1 MSGFFKKFQILRVF
15 GSFWHYS
22 SQEHMSI
29 SNSGAEPLG
38 NLLIAL
44 ASDHI
49 SPGSGTAAAAAMAF
63 AAACA
68 AKALAISRKHR
79 AADEPTLAAQGRLAE
94 IIGKCLQ
101 RADVDSACFEAFIHH
116 RNRQTALALINAD
129 QDTQALAVELLNLLD
144 QIEPAVHP
152 VVAGD
157 ILAARVLLNAATR
170 IQARICDEN
179 RQAAAGLL

>member
-1 MSGFFKKFQILRVF
+1 MQ
-15 GSFWHYS
+15 
-22 SQEHMSI
+22 
-29 SNSGAEPLG
+29 NSDERTLG
-38 NLLIAL
+38 ELLAAL

-68 AKALAISRKHR
+68 GKALAISRKHGP
-79 AADEPTLAAQGRLAE
+79 AAEPALVAQGRLTE
-94 IIGKCLQ
+94 IIAKCLR
-101 RADVDSACFEAFIHH
+101 RADVDSTCFEAFIQH
-116 RNRQTALALINAD
+116 RNQQTALALINAD

-157 ILAARVLLNAATR
+157 ILAARVLLNAAAR

>member
-1 MSGFFKKFQILRVF
+1 MQ
-15 GSFWHYS
+15 
-22 SQEHMSI
+22 
-29 SNSGAEPLG
+29 NSDERPLG
-38 NLLIAL
+38 ELLAAL

-49 SPGSGTAAAAAMAF
+49 SPGSGTAGAAAMAF

-68 AKALAISRKHR
+68 AKALAISRKHG
-79 AADEPTLAAQGRLAE
+79 AAAEPALVAQGRLTE
-94 IIGKCLQ
+94 IIAKCLR

-116 RNRQTALALINAD
+116 RNQQTALALINAD

-144 QIEPAVHP
+144 QVEPAVHP

>member
-1 MSGFFKKFQILRVF
+1 MSGFFEEPPHFRGEQRGVMQT
-15 GSFWHYS
+15 SDE
-22 SQEHMSI
+22 Q
-29 SNSGAEPLG
+29 PLG
-38 NLLIAL
+38 QLLAAM

-49 SPGSGTAAAAAMAF
+49 SPGSGTAAAAAMAS

-68 AKALAISRKHR
+68 AKALAISRRHR
-79 AADEPTLAAQGRLAE
+79 AADEPTRAAQGRIVE
-94 IIGKCLQ
+94 IIARSLQ
-101 RADVDSACFEAFIHH
+101 RADVDSACFEGFIHH
-116 RNRQTALALINAD
+116 RNHETALALINAD
-129 QDTQALAVELLNLLD
+129 RDTQALAAELLNLLD

-157 ILAARVLLNAATR
+157 ILAARLLLNAAIR